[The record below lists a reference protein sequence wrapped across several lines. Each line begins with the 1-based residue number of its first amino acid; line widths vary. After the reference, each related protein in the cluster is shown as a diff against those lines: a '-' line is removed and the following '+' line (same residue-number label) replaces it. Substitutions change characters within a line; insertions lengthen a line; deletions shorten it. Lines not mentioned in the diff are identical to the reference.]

1 MVDRVGYGLAKVHT
15 EIFDSYLIIQSTL
28 YQKEAAAA
36 SLEVLTE
43 KLAKNCG
50 YNSTSEFYSE
60 EVKTVMYRFFEEKEY
75 QSWNKFSKD
84 RFKFEVIVRHCRE
97 GIPKYIE
104 IIIDIISKCTEP
116 DKDPELKFDM
126 LNQLDFIVDYPQ
138 LGDTVRKYS
147 NEIVKVV

>member
-1 MVDRVGYGLAKVHT
+1 MVDRVGYGLAKVHA